1 MILQRLISEATAL
14 PDLSSEVKEAQREFN
29 SIGSDLSA
37 KDLET
42 MAKVTIKTYACETT
56 SRRKV
61 SVKTV
66 EMGIVK
72 AKHASVEEDEE
83 DFV

>member
-1 MILQRLISEATAL
+1 
-14 PDLSSEVKEAQREFN
+14 
-29 SIGSDLSA
+29 
-37 KDLET
+37 
-42 MAKVTIKTYACETT
+42 MAKVMIKTYACETT

-61 SVKTV
+61 NVKTV